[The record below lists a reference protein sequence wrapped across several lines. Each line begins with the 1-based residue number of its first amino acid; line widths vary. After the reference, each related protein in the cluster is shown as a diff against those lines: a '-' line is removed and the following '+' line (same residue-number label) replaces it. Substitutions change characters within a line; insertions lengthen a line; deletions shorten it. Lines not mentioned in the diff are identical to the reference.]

1 MLSIMIP
8 MITYLLASGKPESY
22 DPDIHPDFENWVN
35 IDDIMRLFLFVTLI
49 ILGTASCVQ
58 ILKAFKINYMYI
70 FEIDPNH
77 QMTYIQLYSA
87 ALLMSVILFFCAL
100 LQIIVFNFYWDF
112 PNNTKIPTVLLTIL
126 FLLALMFNP
135 TKMFYWVPRFEI
147 LKVMWEILIAPFG
160 LVKFRHFFMA
170 DVITSAKLML
180 SDSCSMICFYSSGDF
195 KSVDPVTCSW

>member
-1 MLSIMIP
+1 MLSIMFP

-77 QMTYIQLYSA
+77 
-87 ALLMSVILFFCAL
+87 
-100 LQIIVFNFYWDF
+100 
-112 PNNTKIPTVLLTIL
+112 
-126 FLLALMFNP
+126 
-135 TKMFYWVPRFEI
+135 
-147 LKVMWEILIAPFG
+147 
-160 LVKFRHFFMA
+160 
-170 DVITSAKLML
+170 
-180 SDSCSMICFYSSGDF
+180 
-195 KSVDPVTCSW
+195 